1 MSEALAV
8 AQQYPALRLVP
19 LITFGLML
27 VEWLYV
33 RLALHEADSH
43 DLKETATSIA
53 TAFGNQ
59 LLRPFVS
66 LIVAIPLYAAYQFR
80 LFDIPTTSVVALV
93 ALFVLVDFM
102 DYWFHRA
109 AHRIRIMWATHAVHH
124 SSTRFNLTAAVRL
137 GWTGPLSG
145 AVLFFLPLALIGFHP
160 LAITAMLTLN
170 LLYQFFLHTR
180 YSPRLGVLEW
190 VLNTPAHHS
199 VHHASNATCV
209 DKNFS
214 GVFIVWDRLFGTFAE
229 APADEPLRFG
239 LVKPLPSQNPLTV
252 NFHEW
257 RSLLR
262 DARHARGFKA
272 KVTTLL
278 QAP

>member
-1 MSEALAV
+1 VTEAVTLAL
-8 AQQYPALRLVP
+8 QYPALKLIP

-33 RLALHEADSH
+33 RLALHEAGSH
-43 DLKETATSIA
+43 DPKETATSIA
-53 TAFGNQ
+53 TALGNQ
-59 LLRPFVS
+59 LLRPWAS
-66 LIVAIPLYAAYQFR
+66 LVVAIPLYAAYQVR

-93 ALFVLVDFM
+93 ALFVLVDFA

-109 AHRIRIMWATHAVHH
+109 AHRVRLMWATHSVHH
-124 SSTRFNLTAAVRL
+124 SSTHFNLTAAVRL

-145 AVLFFLPLALIGFHP
+145 AVLFFLPLAVLGFHP
-160 LAITAMLTLN
+160 LAITGMVLLN
-170 LLYQFFLHTR
+170 LLYQFFLHTEHA
-180 YSPRLGVLEW
+180 PRLGVLEW

-199 VHHASNATCV
+199 VHHASNEACL

-229 APADEPLRFG
+229 APAAEPLRFG
-239 LVKPLPSQNPLTV
+239 LVKPLPSQSPLTV

-257 RSLLR
+257 RRLLR
-262 DARHARGFKA
+262 DAWAARGFKA
-272 KVTTLL
+272 KVATLF